1 MKSVSSRAKH
11 LASLAGALLCALVPA
26 LPARAETV
34 PFDSGRWEIRAK
46 ESRVIEHLGRSSLY
60 LKSGVAAVRDSK
72 FTNGVIEFDIA
83 LPRERG
89 FMGAVWRMQD
99 FENYEEFYI
108 RPHQSGNPDANQ
120 YTPVFNGVPAWQ
132 LYYGEGY
139 SAPVSYDYDQWTH
152 VKIVVNGGRAEVYVK
167 EMETPALSVRELKR
181 ETKEGRVGLSVGNF
195 APGYFSNF
203 TVTATNEP
211 PLKGRPPAAP
221 VTPPGTVK
229 SWLVSDAFDRKSLEG
244 KYQLTPS
251 DGERLKWRRMGVE
264 QNGTANLARL
274 QGVAEGRDTVFARLV
289 IRSDREQVKK
299 VRFGFSDE
307 VKVYFNDRLFYGG
320 SDIYQSRDYRFLG
333 TMGLY
338 DELYLPLRRGE
349 NELWL
354 AVTEN
359 FGGWGVA
366 AQFENMEGIELDHEA
381 GRQASVEA
389 VR

>member
-1 MKSVSSRAKH
+1 MRRVRLKARH
-11 LASLAGALLCALVPA
+11 LAPLACALLCVLAPA
-26 LPARAETV
+26 PPARAETV
-34 PFDSGRWEIRAK
+34 PFDPGRWEIQAR
-46 ESRVIEHLGRSSLY
+46 ESRVVNHLGRSSLY
-60 LKSGVAAVRDSK
+60 LKGGVAAVKDSK

-89 FMGAVWRMQD
+89 FMGAVWRVQD

-139 SAPVSYDYDQWTH
+139 GAPVVYDFDRWTR
-152 VKIVVNGGRAEVYVK
+152 VKIVVSGGRAEVYVGDV
-167 EMETPALSVRELKR
+167 ERPALVVRELKR
-181 ETKEGRVGLSVGNF
+181 ETREGRVGLSAGNF

-203 TVTATNEP
+203 TFTALDNP
-211 PLKGRPPAAP
+211 PLKGKPPEAPAA
-221 VTPPGTVK
+221 PPGTVK
-229 SWLVSDAFDRKSLEG
+229 SWMVSDAFGRKSLEG
-244 KYQLTPS
+244 KYRLTPA
-251 DGERLKWRRMGVE
+251 DRDKLRWRRLGAE
-264 QNGTANLARL
+264 QDGTANLARL
-274 QGVAEGRDTVFARLV
+274 RGVAEGRDTVFARLV
-289 IRSDREQVKK
+289 VRSEREQVKR

-307 VKVYFNDRLFYGG
+307 VKVYFNDRLLYGG
-320 SDIYQSRDYRFLG
+320 GDVYQTRDYRFLG

-359 FGGWGVA
+359 FGGWGVTA
-366 AQFENMEGIELDHEA
+366 RFEDMEGIKLDE
-381 GRQASVEA
+381 
-389 VR
+389 

>member
-1 MKSVSSRAKH
+1 MKRVSPRAKR
-11 LASLAGALLCALVPA
+11 LASLAGALLCLVVPA
-26 LPARAETV
+26 LEARSETV
-34 PFDSGRWEIRAK
+34 PFDSGRWEIQAK
-46 ESRVIEHLGRSSLY
+46 ESKVVNHLGRSSLY
-60 LKSGVAAVRDSK
+60 LKGGVAAVKDSK
-72 FTNGVIEFDIA
+72 FTNGIIEFDIA

-139 SAPVSYDYDQWTH
+139 GAPVHYDYDQWTH
-152 VKIVVNGGRAEVYVK
+152 VKIVVNGSRAEVYVK
-167 EMETPALSVRELKR
+167 DMESPALVVRELKR

-203 TVTATNEP
+203 TVTATNAP
-211 PLKGRPPAAP
+211 PLKGKPPEAP
-221 VTPPGTVK
+221 ATPPGTVMFWK
-229 SWLVSDAFDRKSLEG
+229 VSDAFDRKSLER
-244 KYQLTPS
+244 KYQLAPA
-251 DGERLKWRRMGVE
+251 DREKLNWHKLGVE

-289 IRSDREQVKK
+289 IQSDREQVKRI
-299 VRFGFSDE
+299 RFGFSDE
-307 VKVYFNDRLFYGG
+307 VKVYFNDRLLYGG

-333 TMGLY
+333 TIGLY

-359 FGGWGVA
+359 FGGWGVT
-366 AQFENMEGIELDHEA
+366 AQFEDMEGIRVIE
-381 GRQASVEA
+381 
-389 VR
+389 

>member
-1 MKSVSSRAKH
+1 
-11 LASLAGALLCALVPA
+11 
-26 LPARAETV
+26 V
-34 PFDSGRWEIRAK
+34 PFDTGRWEIQAR
-46 ESRVIEHLGRSSLY
+46 ESRVVNHLGRSSLY
-60 LKSGVAAVRDSK
+60 LKGGVAAVRDSR
-72 FTNGVIEFDIA
+72 FTNGVIEFDLA

-99 FENYEEFYI
+99 FDNHEEFYI

-120 YTPVFNGVPAWQ
+120 YTPIFNGVPAWQ

-139 SAPVSYDYDQWTH
+139 GAPVSYDYDRWTH
-152 VKIVVNGGRAEVYVK
+152 VKIVVNGRRAEVYLK
-167 EMETPALSVRELKR
+167 DMETPALLVRELKR

-203 TVTATNEP
+203 AFTALDDP
-211 PLKGRPPAAP
+211 PLKGNPPEAP
-221 VTPPGTVK
+221 ATPPGTVK
-229 SWLVSDAFDRKSLEG
+229 SWMVSDAFDRKSLEG
-244 KYQLTPS
+244 KYQLTPA
-251 DGERLKWRRMGVE
+251 DREKLNWRTTGVGLD
-264 QNGTANLARL
+264 GTANLARL

-289 IRSDREQVKK
+289 IRSDREQIKK

-307 VKVYFNDRLFYGG
+307 VKVYFNDRLLYGG

-333 TMGLY
+333 TIGLY

-359 FGGWGVA
+359 FGGWGVT
-366 AQFENMEGIELDHEA
+366 AQFENLEGIRLAD
-381 GRQASVEA
+381 
-389 VR
+389 

>member
-1 MKSVSSRAKH
+1 MAKRLTCLAAAFLCVSV
-11 LASLAGALLCALVPA
+11 LALQ
-26 LPARAETV
+26 ARAEDV
-34 PFDSGRWEIRAK
+34 PFDSGRWEIQAK
-46 ESRVIEHLGRSSLY
+46 ESRVVEHLGRRSLY
-60 LKSGVAAVRDSK
+60 LKGGVAAVRDSK

-89 FMGAVWRMQD
+89 FMGAVWRVQD
-99 FENYEEFYI
+99 FENYEEFYM

-120 YTPVFNGVPAWQ
+120 YTPTFNGVTGWQ

-139 SAPVSYDYDQWTH
+139 GAPVSYDYDQWTH
-152 VKIVVNGGRAEVYVK
+152 VRIVVSGMRAEVYVK
-167 EMETPALSVRELKR
+167 DMESPALFVRELKR
-181 ETKEGRVGLSVGNF
+181 ETREGRVGLSAGNF

-203 TVTATNEP
+203 VFTALDNT
-211 PLKGRPPAAP
+211 PLKGKAAEA
-221 VTPPGTVK
+221 TAAAPPGTVK

-244 KYQLTPS
+244 RYQLTPADS
-251 DGERLKWRRMGVE
+251 EKLKWRAIGVE

-289 IRSDREQVKK
+289 IRSDREQVKR

-307 VKVYFNDRLFYGG
+307 VKVYFNGRLLYGG
-320 SDIYQSRDYRFLG
+320 SDVYQSRDYRFLG
-333 TMGLY
+333 TIGLY

-359 FGGWGVA
+359 FGGWGVTA
-366 AQFENMEGIELDHEA
+366 RFENMEGIRLEE
-381 GRQASVEA
+381 
-389 VR
+389 